1 MDYLPIYICIYI
13 PNCGEERREPT
24 CVSDTHRPARMCRA
38 VAVVS
43 VSAEDEDEDASSDED
58 EVQHADGVLT
68 RPASQEG
75 RRVLAKEPPS
85 FRNGQSCVAKACLAV
100 VNAPL
105 ELTRANS
112 YFSGSF
118 KILLILRDE
127 MFIFLRDEM
136 MGVLRDDTPG

>member
-1 MDYLPIYICIYI
+1 
-13 PNCGEERREPT
+13 
-24 CVSDTHRPARMCRA
+24 MCRA

-100 VNAPL
+100 ANAPL
-105 ELTRANS
+105 ELTRANL
-112 YFSGSF
+112 YLSGSF
-118 KILLILRDE
+118 KILLILQQSGTRFDLRGGRDRCELAFE
-127 MFIFLRDEM
+127 MILGAEA
-136 MGVLRDDTPG
+136 TQPKPGSR